1 MTIQDFSY
9 TINNTFVWIAL
20 FLLSLR
26 AVYKCLFS
34 GEEIDY
40 AHAAAFMVVL
50 FGSAYM
56 LAALNGLAPIPN
68 FYEQ

>member
-9 TINNTFVWIAL
+9 TISNTYVWIAL

-26 AVYKCLFS
+26 AVYKCLFTH
-34 GEEIDY
+34 EEKDFT
-40 AHAAAFMVVL
+40 HAGAFLVVL
-50 FGSAYM
+50 LGSAYM
-56 LAALNGLAPIPN
+56 LAALHGYAPIPN